1 MKSNNLI
8 KNIGKRQKIIKKKQ
22 EKSMKIY
29 KINNNKIMINQS
41 KNLDRNQKNRYRKL
55 IIIIKRW
62 KINLKSYWNR
72 QLKKLNKIMML
83 WIKSQMKNIIS
94 LRKNLN
100 QIMN

>member
-8 KNIGKRQKIIKKKQ
+8 KNIGKRQKIINKKQ
-22 EKSMKIY
+22 KKSMKIY
-29 KINNNKIMINQS
+29 KINNDKIMINQS
-41 KNLDRNQKNRYRKL
+41 KNHDRNQKNHNRKL

-100 QIMN
+100 KIMN